1 MSNTPWFDEA
11 KKELGIREGRDD
23 AEILRFFKE
32 AGHPE
37 VHSSEEAWCAAFTG
51 AMLSRAGC
59 KPSGSLMAR
68 SYEGYGESL
77 NSPCVGCIAVL
88 WRGSPHSS
96 LGHVGFVVEAGGDFI
111 KLLGGNQGAA
121 GVVSI
126 ETFPKDRVLSYRWP
140 KTGVLADKRP
150 DVQNTDIPA
159 PSKTVKSGTPEGSI
173 GRPQV
178 ISTAKNSDQKWTD
191 MNPLS
196 ILTTLVSVFIPT
208 AGKTTSPVTGA
219 GTTVSA
225 VTTITN
231 AIGMVVGAI
240 LASRG
245 VDSGTSSTIGG
256 GVAVFLAA
264 LINQLHLTGG
274 SNVNTLLSATPVV
287 ETQKTSG

>member
-11 KKELGIREGRDD
+11 KKELGIKEGRDD

-178 ISTAKNSDQKWTD
+178 SSTAKNSDQKWTD